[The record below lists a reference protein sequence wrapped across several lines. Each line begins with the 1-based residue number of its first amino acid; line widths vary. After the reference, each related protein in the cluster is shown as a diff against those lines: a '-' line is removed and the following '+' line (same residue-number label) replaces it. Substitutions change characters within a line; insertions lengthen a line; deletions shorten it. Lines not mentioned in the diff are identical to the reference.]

1 MRDEECG
8 NNLVTELD
16 GGVLSD
22 HLSWRNSTHL
32 HGVRKSNTIGRT
44 ALRGEL
50 CTIRTA
56 LCEEFCTSEAALD
69 DESYAIVTARGDC
82 FKTTQAYG

>member
-8 NNLVTELD
+8 DNLD
-16 GGVLSD
+16 GGVLND

-50 CTIRTA
+50 LCTIRTA
-56 LCEEFCTSEAALD
+56 LRDDFCTSEAALD
-69 DESYAIVTARGDC
+69 VEFYAIVTARGDC